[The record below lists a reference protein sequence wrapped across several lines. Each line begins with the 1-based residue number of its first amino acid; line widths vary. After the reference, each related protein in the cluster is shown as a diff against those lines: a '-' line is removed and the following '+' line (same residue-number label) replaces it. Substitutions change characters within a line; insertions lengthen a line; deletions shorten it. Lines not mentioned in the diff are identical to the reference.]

1 MVAERFDFHR
11 AELKGPSLA
20 GVEKFKGHPY
30 LRIFSQNLRRGVCWP
45 GVGRVWAPTPP
56 PPPRSHNALLLPLTI
71 KLDSIASAM
80 IEWRAAIT
88 LLLEAS
94 VRFPSNL
101 RTLSHLQPRQRK
113 ANSIMTDTFP
123 TTVNRT
129 LRRLP
134 NAAYR
139 VREYLTGK
147 EVDRLIEAARK
158 RGRNGA
164 RDAAAILLAYRHG
177 LRAQELCSLRWSQ
190 IDLRNGRLHVNR
202 AKGGIE
208 SVHPLH
214 GPELRALRPLQGSSP
229 YVFITEAGTPVTTSW
244 FLRMIQR
251 TGRAAKLPFPVHPHM
266 LRHSTGYKLAND
278 GQDTRSL
285 AHYLGHRNLQST
297 ARYTALAPDR
307 FAKFWRD

>member
-1 MVAERFDFHR
+1 
-11 AELKGPSLA
+11 
-20 GVEKFKGHPY
+20 
-30 LRIFSQNLRRGVCWP
+30 
-45 GVGRVWAPTPP
+45 
-56 PPPRSHNALLLPLTI
+56 
-71 KLDSIASAM
+71 
-80 IEWRAAIT
+80 
-88 LLLEAS
+88 
-94 VRFPSNL
+94 
-101 RTLSHLQPRQRK
+101 
-113 ANSIMTDTFP
+113 MTDTSP

-129 LRRLP
+129 LPRRLP
-134 NAAYR
+134 NSAYR
-139 VREYLTGK
+139 VREYLTET
-147 EVDRLIEAARK
+147 EVDRLIEAAKR

-177 LRAQELCSLRWSQ
+177 LGRKSFALCVWAQ

-214 GPELRALRPLQGSSP
+214 GPELRALRPVQQGSP
-229 YVFITEAGTPVTTSW
+229 YVFVTEAGTPVTTAW

-251 TGRAAKLPFPVHPHM
+251 TGKAAKLPFQVHPHM

-307 FAKFWRD
+307 FKGFWKD